1 MLQHSTFFKAFG
13 TAIVR
18 RIDLRGVK
26 EYACITDI
34 FPLQT
39 HRGRPLLCLL
49 RLTPIPWA
57 YANFSLATFK
67 EISPVDFLIATCA
80 YSPKLLLHVYVGTR
94 LYLFSDPDHLNE
106 MDKTTKWLNSLSIVA
121 SILLGVGVG
130 SYAYRLMTG
139 YAARGQLALAD
150 EEDLDRFLEEEEELE
165 RQEEASR
172 TGTPGSRER
181 SNSNSSLSSAE
192 GNIKLFKAPRPAE

>member
-1 MLQHSTFFKAFG
+1 M
-13 TAIVR
+13 
-18 RIDLRGVK
+18 
-26 EYACITDI
+26 
-34 FPLQT
+34 
-39 HRGRPLLCLL
+39 L

-67 EISPVDFLIATCA
+67 EISPLDFLVATCA

-106 MDKTTKWLNSLSIVA
+106 MDGTTKWLNSLSIVA
-121 SILLGVGVG
+121 SVLLGVGVG
-130 SYAYRLMTG
+130 SYAYRLMAG

-165 RQEEASR
+165 RQEEADR
-172 TGTPGSRER
+172 TQGEARSRER
-181 SNSNSSLSSAE
+181 SSSNSSASSDD
-192 GNIKLFKAPRPAE
+192 GHIQLFRTTPARTDQ